1 MGKIQLRAWG
11 FMKSIKRYGVHRLII
26 LLLSLSSLCMCMYA
40 CVLCVLVPE
49 EVEKGCEIPL
59 ELESQVAVSHLM
71 WVVGLNSVLTG
82 HWSS

>member
-1 MGKIQLRAWG
+1 
-11 FMKSIKRYGVHRLII
+11 
-26 LLLSLSSLCMCMYA
+26 MCMYA

-59 ELESQVAVSHLM
+59 ELELQGARNHVM
-71 WVVGLNSVLTG
+71 WVVGLNSVLILKTG